1 VNFIKANLMPLAIG
15 IAIGYFVVPIV
26 RNKLGR

>member
-15 IAIGYFVVPIV
+15 MAIGYFVIPIV